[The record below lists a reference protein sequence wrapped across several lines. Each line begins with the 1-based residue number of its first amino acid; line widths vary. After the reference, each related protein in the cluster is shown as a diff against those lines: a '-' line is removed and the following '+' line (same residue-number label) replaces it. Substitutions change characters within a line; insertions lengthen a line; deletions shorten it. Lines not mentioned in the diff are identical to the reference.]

1 MIVAGKTILDVISMA
16 LLWQESGI
24 GMTLMAHIEEF
35 LTTRMATEEVR
46 VTSFF
51 FCMINNSLTKDF
63 T

>member
-1 MIVAGKTILDVISMA
+1 MIAAGKTILDVISMA

-51 FCMINNSLTKDF
+51 CMINNSLTKDF

>member
-24 GMTLMAHIEEF
+24 GMTLMAHIEDF
-35 LTTRMATEEVR
+35 LITRMATEEVR

-51 FCMINNSLTKDF
+51 FYFCMINNS
-63 T
+63 

>member
-51 FCMINNSLTKDF
+51 FLHD
-63 T
+63 